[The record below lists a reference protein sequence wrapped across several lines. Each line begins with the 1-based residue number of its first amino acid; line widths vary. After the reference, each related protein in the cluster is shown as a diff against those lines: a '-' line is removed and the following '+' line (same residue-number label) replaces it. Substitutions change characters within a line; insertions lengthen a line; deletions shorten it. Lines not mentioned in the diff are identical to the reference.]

1 MEHLKYTITKLAA
14 DIITSLLVLYF
25 HGKLN
30 QLRINVFLAVT
41 KVTSLILILL
51 MGYDL
56 ILIMVFILEI
66 NDIPEQKKESLF

>member
-66 NDIPEQKKESLF
+66 NDIPEQKKEYLF

>member
-30 QLRINVFLAVT
+30 QLRINIFLAVT

>member
-1 MEHLKYTITKLAA
+1 MAILYMEHLKYTITKLAA
-14 DIITSLLVLYF
+14 DIITSLLLLYF

-30 QLRINVFLAVT
+30 QLHINIFLAVT

-66 NDIPEQKKESLF
+66 NDIPE